1 MREGQLMDIER
12 MREFIVFAR
21 TLNFTEAARELHM
34 TQPSLSKHVRDMER
48 DVGVTLVHR
57 GTLTAPNTLT
67 IAGERFADYA
77 RQATVAYDDI
87 VEECRRV
94 DAADLPM
101 RIQDVRHVVNV
112 VSNIRGLSSP
122 EAEKA
127 MSYQYVTGTGTLE
140 KMLDDDLVDI
150 AVSLEPT
157 ADGAALRVMLS
168 ADTYGIIALEPEP
181 LFVLV
186 GTESPYFG
194 RTAITL
200 DELAECWAMHG
211 EGPFFGH
218 ARDSIAAVFA
228 ERGCDLRF
236 RAHTDRPFCGGA
248 YPLGHR
254 DANICTRRFA
264 RYYRDLDAEDF
275 SILEVEGFSPVL
287 YPFVVFRHDNDHPGV
302 AALTAAARTAGVL
315 S

>member
-157 ADGAALRVMLS
+157 ADGAALRAMLS
-168 ADTYGIIALEPEP
+168 ADTYGIIALEPGRF
-181 LFVLV
+181 LCSLV
-186 GTESPYFG
+186 PRAPILAARPSPWMSLPSAG
-194 RTAITL
+194 PCTARAPSSGMRGIPSPRCSPSGAAT
-200 DELAECWAMHG
+200 CVSVPTPIV
-211 EGPFFGH
+211 PF
-218 ARDSIAAVFA
+218 
-228 ERGCDLRF
+228 
-236 RAHTDRPFCGGA
+236 
-248 YPLGHR
+248 
-254 DANICTRRFA
+254 
-264 RYYRDLDAEDF
+264 
-275 SILEVEGFSPVL
+275 
-287 YPFVVFRHDNDHPGV
+287 
-302 AALTAAARTAGVL
+302 AAAPIP
-315 S
+315 